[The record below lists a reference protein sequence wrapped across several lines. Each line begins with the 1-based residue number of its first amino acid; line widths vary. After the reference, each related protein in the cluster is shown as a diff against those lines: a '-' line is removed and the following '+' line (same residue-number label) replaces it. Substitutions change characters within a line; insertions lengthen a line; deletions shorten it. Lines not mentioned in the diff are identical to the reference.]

1 MKISI
6 HKILM
11 ILILLVIGYAY
22 SMYSGKLNQDT
33 ETEERDLIQK
43 FLANDVAKMDRK
55 KPFLWIPIEYDVNE
69 RSWLDFGSRNTTNLN
84 QPYLYLTIRS
94 IIEKCG
100 NSFNICIIDDNVFN
114 KLIPNWSIIVSRL
127 TSPLRSH
134 MRELAMAKLLNKYG
148 GMRLPPSFIC
158 FEDLITLYELGV
170 NKETAS
176 GGGVFVSEMVSN
188 NITSSSII
196 FGPCSKIMGCV
207 KDAELMKSYI
217 EYLEVL
223 ISNDYTEQMDFEGKI
238 SKWFFNEISNGAIN
252 VIKPELIG
260 AKKMDDSPVILDNL
274 LGDTNIELSNESFG
288 LYINSCELLR
298 RRNFGWFVRM
308 SPQQVLES
316 NTQIA
321 KYLLAMN

>member
-6 HKILM
+6 QKILM

-22 SMYSGKLNQDT
+22 SMYSGKLNQET
-33 ETEERDLIQK
+33 EIEERDLIQK
-43 FLANDVAKMDRK
+43 FLANDVATMDMK
-55 KPFLWIPIEYDVNE
+55 KPFLWIPVEYDVNE
-69 RSWLDFGSRNTTNLN
+69 RSWLNFGSRNTTNLN

-114 KLIPNWSIIVSRL
+114 KLIPNWTIIVSRL
-127 TSPLRSH
+127 TNPLRSH

-158 FEDLITLYELGV
+158 FEDLITLYELGI

-176 GGGVFVSEMVSN
+176 GGVFVSEMVSN

-207 KDAELMKSYI
+207 KDTQLMKSYI

-238 SKWFFNEISNGAIN
+238 SKWFFNEISKGAMN

-274 LGDTNIELSNESFG
+274 LGDTNMELSNESFG

-308 SPQQVLES
+308 SPKQVLES

>member
-6 HKILM
+6 QKILM

-22 SMYSGKLNQDT
+22 SMYSGKLNQET
-33 ETEERDLIQK
+33 EIEERDLIQK
-43 FLANDVAKMDRK
+43 FLANDVATMDMK
-55 KPFLWIPIEYDVNE
+55 KPFLWIPVEYDVNE
-69 RSWLDFGSRNTTNLN
+69 RSWLNFGSRNTTNLN

-114 KLIPNWSIIVSRL
+114 KLIPNWTIVVSRL

-158 FEDLITLYELGV
+158 FEDLITLYELGI

-176 GGGVFVSEMVSN
+176 GGVFVSEMVSN
-188 NITSSSII
+188 NITASSII

-207 KDAELMKSYI
+207 KDTQLMKSYI

-238 SKWFFNEISNGAIN
+238 SKWFFNEISKGAMNI
-252 VIKPELIG
+252 IKPELIG
-260 AKKMDDSPVILDNL
+260 AKKIDDSPVILDNL
-274 LGDTNIELSNESFG
+274 LGDTNMELSNESFG

-308 SPQQVLES
+308 SPKQVLES